1 MTLRLTPAVE
11 AEELVLDT
19 RFRAVD
25 LARLRLRV
33 DELALIAGL
42 GQPRRA
48 EFVLAMHEVVC
59 NAVRH
64 GGGSGTLR
72 LYQGRDTLR
81 CQVSDEGPG
90 FDEGRVPRSL
100 PDLGACAE
108 GRGLWLVR
116 RMTDSMEV
124 VTDTA
129 GARVTYTMRLGRT

>member
-1 MTLRLTPAVE
+1 MTLRLTPALE
-11 AEELVLDT
+11 AEELLLDT

-25 LARLRLRV
+25 LGKLRLRV

-72 LYQGRDTLR
+72 LYQSRDALR

-90 FDEGRVPRSL
+90 FDEGSVPRSL
-100 PDLGACAE
+100 PDLGAAE
-108 GRGLWLVR
+108 DGRGLWLVR
-116 RMTDSMEV
+116 QMTDSMEV
-124 VTDTA
+124 ATDTV